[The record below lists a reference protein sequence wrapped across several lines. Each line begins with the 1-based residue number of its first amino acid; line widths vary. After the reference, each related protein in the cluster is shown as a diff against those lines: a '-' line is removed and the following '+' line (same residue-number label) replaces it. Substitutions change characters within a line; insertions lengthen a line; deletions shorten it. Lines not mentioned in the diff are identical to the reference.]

1 MAPTE
6 TIESPHKKLLKRET
20 GLRVL
25 LSWAEFDAKNRPTIP
40 RSLVPADVIRVCLE
54 ALE

>member
-6 TIESPHKKLLKRET
+6 TIESPHKQLLKCQT
-20 GLRVL
+20 ALRVIQ
-25 LSWAEFDAKNRPTIP
+25 SWGEFDLKNRPTIP
-40 RSLVPADVIRVCLE
+40 RSLVPADVIRVCKE